1 MDDFNNF
8 FDDQRGNDSDRTP
21 VYHTQDPKRSNK
33 ANTASVICIVMAVVM
48 CIAVLVNVIVLAT
61 LKNTIAED
69 YAKTISEQ
77 MQSQYAKAI
86 EDILQD
92 TDVVN
97 DIKESASNEVLQA
110 LNSAVGQVAN
120 DVCSASVA
128 RLYMYTTDS
137 NLQTTSASGIASG
150 FLISD
155 TDENGTLQ
163 RYIVTN
169 AHCVRYVNQRRTSS
183 GGFPIGGWDRIEYYW
198 DSYAKI
204 ICTFEGED
212 SYYTLEIVAYG
223 AYEDDNLSAENEQA
237 DLAILRVVGTQP
249 SNESHPS
256 LKIAGVNYSAKRGTP
271 VALIGNPEGIGDTNS
286 ISTGTISQ
294 TGIKITSW
302 GAGEF
307 VMTDA
312 AVNGGNSG
320 GPMVDI
326 QGVVVGVVESKL
338 VSTDIDNMGFALS
351 ASTLR
356 DFITWASEASN
367 NQLNKQLDIQYV
379 AQGV

>member
-8 FDDQRGNDSDRTP
+8 FDDQRGNDQQRTP
-21 VYHTQDPKRSNK
+21 VYHTQDPKRPNK
-33 ANTASVICIVMAVVM
+33 ANVASVICIVMAVVM
-48 CIAVLVNVIVLAT
+48 CIAVLVNVIVLAS
-61 LKNTIAED
+61 LKNTVAEE

-77 MQSQYAKAI
+77 MKEQYAKAI
-86 EDILQD
+86 EDMLQD
-92 TDVVN
+92 TDVVD
-97 DIKESASNEVLQA
+97 DIKNSAVNDALQA

-120 DVCSASVA
+120 DKCSPSVA

-155 TDENGTLQ
+155 TDESGTLQ
-163 RYIVTN
+163 RYMVTN

-183 GGFPIGGWDRIEYYW
+183 GGFPIGGWDRVEYYW

-212 SYYTLEIVAYG
+212 AYYTLEIVAYG
-223 AYEDDNLSAENEQA
+223 AYEDDNLSAENDQA
-237 DLAILRVVGTQP
+237 DIAILRVVGTQP
-249 SNESHPS
+249 SNELHPS
-256 LKIAGVNYSAKRGTP
+256 LKIAGSNYSAKRGTA

-286 ISTGTISQ
+286 ISTGSISQ
-294 TGIKITSW
+294 TGIKIASW

-307 VMTDA
+307 IMTDA

-351 ASTLR
+351 ANTLL
-356 DFITWASEASN
+356 DFISWASQPEN
-367 NQLNKQLDIQYV
+367 NKQNEQLDIAFV
-379 AQGV
+379 TQGV